1 MKHLF
6 IVILCICLGL
16 NSIHAQNTDY
26 VKQKVKDLA
35 SLEFLGRG
43 YVKKGDRKAAQYILN
58 EINNLRLKAT
68 PAGFTQSFSFPVNT
82 YPSHMEL
89 TVDGN
94 LLVPGKDFIIKSNSP
109 SIKGNFKIAWINQK
123 VVNHED
129 ALINMINNIDKNFV
143 IAIDTAGIKN
153 ELALELI
160 NLILKENPTKA
171 SAILWVNYRGLTYRV
186 FKRVDDFATFEIKP
200 GIISPE
206 ATEISIKV
214 KNKMIRK
221 HKALNV
227 MAVYPGKVDSFIC
240 FTAHYDHLGAM
251 GKDCYFPGAND
262 NASGSAML
270 LDLARDLSERNEKPH
285 YSYLFL
291 WFAAEEA
298 GLLGSKYYTE
308 NPAIELKRI
317 KTLIN
322 FDMIGTGEDGLT
334 VVNAEKFPD
343 IHHRMSALNDEHQ
356 LMKEVR
362 KRGTSAN
369 SDHHHFSEK
378 EVPSVFIY
386 TMGSFKEYHNIYDQ
400 ADKIPFT
407 AYTSLFKLMRLYCE
421 SLEPQ
426 SPKHE

>member
-1 MKHLF
+1 MNRLYTLLIGFLF
-6 IVILCICLGL
+6 LIPTSFG
-16 NSIHAQNTDY
+16 QNPEY

-35 SLEFLGRG
+35 SPEFLGRG
-43 YVKKGDRKAAQYILN
+43 YVGKGDQKAARYLEN
-58 EINNLRLKAT
+58 EVRKLGLQAT
-68 PAGFTQSFSFPVNT
+68 PAGFTQEFSFPVNT
-82 YPSHMEL
+82 YPSHMHL
-89 TVDGN
+89 SVDGKT
-94 LLVPGKDFIIKSNSP
+94 LIPGADYLIKSNSP
-109 SIKGNFKIAWINQK
+109 SIKGTYKIAWINQK
-123 VVNHED
+123 VVEHED
-129 ALINMINNIDKNFV
+129 AMVNMINNIDKSYV
-143 IAIDTAGIKN
+143 IAIDTAGITS
-153 ELALELI
+153 ELAKELI
-160 NLILKENPTKA
+160 QLILKENPTKA
-171 SAILWVNYRGLTYRV
+171 SAILWINHRGLTFRI
-186 FKRVDDFATFEIKP
+186 FKRTDSFATFEIKP
-200 GIISPE
+200 GVISPE
-206 ATEISIKV
+206 ASEITIKA
-214 KNKMIRK
+214 KNKMIRN

-227 MAVYPGKVDSFIC
+227 MAVYPGKVDTFIC

-251 GKDCYFPGAND
+251 GKECYFPGAND

-270 LDLARDLSERNEKPH
+270 LDLARDLAENNRQPH

-298 GLLGSKYYTE
+298 GLLGSKHFTE
-308 NPAIELKRI
+308 NPVIDLQRI

-322 FDMIGTGEDGLT
+322 FDMIGTGEDGMT

-343 IHHRMSALNDEHQ
+343 IHQKMSALNEEHQ

-378 EVPSVFIY
+378 GVPSVFIY

-400 ADKIPFT
+400 ADQIPFS